1 MVREHNRWID
11 QQAGPVVR
19 PYALTG
25 GRTVPA
31 GEVLLDLI
39 SVVAASRPAPVPADA
54 PALTPEHRR
63 LLELCREPATVA
75 DVTADLTLPLGV
87 VRVLLADL
95 ITEGLIAVQPRPA
108 AVPRAR
114 QNLLQEV
121 LDGLRSL

>member
-1 MVREHNRWID
+1 VREHNRWLD

-31 GEVLLDLI
+31 GEVVLDLI
-39 SVVAASRPAPVPADA
+39 SVVAASRPRRPPADA
-54 PALTPEHRR
+54 LALTPEHRR
-63 LLELCREPATVA
+63 LVDLCQEPATVA
-75 DVTADLTLPLGV
+75 DVTADMTLPLGV

-95 ITEGLIAVQPRPA
+95 IAEGLIAVRPLPA
-108 AVPRAR
+108 VVPRAR

>member
-1 MVREHNRWID
+1 VARQHNRWLD

-19 PYALTG
+19 PYALTA
-25 GRTVPA
+25 GRTAPA
-31 GEVLLDLI
+31 GDVVLDLV
-39 SVVAASRPAPVPADA
+39 SVVAASGPAGAADLL
-54 PALTPEHRR
+54 ALAPEHRR
-63 LLELCREPATVA
+63 LLGLCREPVTVA
-75 DVTADLTLPLGV
+75 DVTADMTLPLGV

-95 ITEGLIAVQPRPA
+95 IAEGLVTVQPHPA